1 MGEISDMETIAVI
14 NIQGD
19 KMEDVA
25 IVIEWVPDMTAVQSM
40 EMEMAVI
47 NLQEGSTETA
57 LPAIG
62 EPVAGIG
69 ELVATKAVIVT
80 VDILKINIWEEDRTN
95 SGAMMMIIV
104 PAEVIVE
111 TAELL
116 EWEGKA
122 AQDLQAGAIAEA
134 VIGN

>member
-1 MGEISDMETIAVI
+1 MGEIPDMETIAVI

-40 EMEMAVI
+40 EMEMAVT
-47 NLQEGSTETA
+47 NPQEGSTETA

>member
-1 MGEISDMETIAVI
+1 MGEIPDMETIVVI

-40 EMEMAVI
+40 EMEMAVT

-57 LPAIG
+57 LPTIG

>member
-1 MGEISDMETIAVI
+1 MGEIPDMETIAVI

-19 KMEDVA
+19 KMEDAA
-25 IVIEWVPDMTAVQSM
+25 IVIEWVPGMTAVQSM
-40 EMEMAVI
+40 EMAVT

-104 PAEVIVE
+104 PAEVIGE